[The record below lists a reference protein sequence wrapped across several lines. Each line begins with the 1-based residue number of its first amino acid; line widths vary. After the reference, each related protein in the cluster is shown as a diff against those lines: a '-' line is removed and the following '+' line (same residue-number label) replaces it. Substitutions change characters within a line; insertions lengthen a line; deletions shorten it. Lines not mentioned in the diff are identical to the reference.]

1 MNDAVPPRDVYPL
14 DDSVR
19 RRAMRLAIIQGV
31 FSTFGTWLIGG
42 WFLTYFAMELGAK
55 GFMVGVVLAV
65 GQIASILRIFT
76 PSFVNAC
83 DNRKSVWLWANLA
96 CRIAQIGFP
105 LLAFPGLRP
114 PGLDPLWILVGLL
127 CTHTILTTI
136 GDVVW
141 LSWYADI
148 VPETTWGRYF
158 ARRNIFMA
166 IPVIFT
172 TSLGGWA
179 ADAYMSSH
187 PEGKMLAYVVV
198 FGLGVL
204 CHTVSMFP
212 LLPVPNLRLR
222 EKPERRDIW
231 RDISQPF
238 SDPQFRRYALFW
250 CWLMFASGI
259 SQPSFH
265 LYLKN
270 YLGVGLLSIG
280 LIQVVERL
288 FNMGGQ
294 KWSGI
299 LTDRFGNKPIIII
312 GLIGAATGPFFWL
325 PTEVGNYGWLY
336 GAYMVWG
343 VGWAGV
349 LLGSQNLM
357 LKVAPRGNNV
367 GYIAAAQ
374 GLGGLFQAVTL
385 VLGGIWLDTLLKSNW
400 SLNLFGRDWNGY
412 HLFFMLSWLGRTSAA
427 FLVFSILEPGAFTIR
442 DMLRALLHRKKG
454 PELEVTPVDPDTEPA
469 VLKAV

>member
-1 MNDAVPPRDVYPL
+1 MNHDVPTRDAYPLEDAVRH
-14 DDSVR
+14 
-19 RRAMRLAIIQGV
+19 RAMRLAIIQGV
-31 FSTFGTWLIGG
+31 LSAFGTWLIGG
-42 WFLTYFAMELGAK
+42 WFLTYFAMEMGAK
-55 GFMVGVVLAV
+55 GFMVGLVLSV
-65 GQIASILRIFT
+65 GQMASIFRIFT

-83 DNRKSVWLWANLA
+83 DNRKSVWIWANLL
-96 CRIAQIGFP
+96 CRLAQIGFP
-105 LLAFPGLRP
+105 LLALTRP
-114 PGLDPLWILVGLL
+114 DAVDPLWLLIGLL
-127 CTHTILTTI
+127 CATTLLTMV
-136 GDVVW
+136 GDVAW

-148 VPETTWGRYF
+148 VPETSWGRYF

-179 ADAYMSSH
+179 ADTYMRAH
-187 PEGKMLAYVVV
+187 PESKMLAYVVV

-204 CHTVSMFP
+204 CHTVGMIP
-212 LLPVPNLRLR
+212 LLKVPNLGLR
-222 EKPERRDIW
+222 EKPERRNIW
-231 RDISQPF
+231 RDITHPF
-238 SDPQFRRYALFW
+238 TDPQFRRYALFW
-250 CWLMFASGI
+250 CWLMFTSGI

-280 LIQVVERL
+280 LIQGVERI
-288 FNMGGQ
+288 FNMAGQ

-325 PTEVGNYGWLY
+325 PTEKGHYAWLY
-336 GAYMVWG
+336 GAYIVWG

-374 GLGGLFQAVTL
+374 GLGGLFGAVTM
-385 VLGGIWLDTLLKSNW
+385 VLGGIWLDHLLKTNW
-400 SLNLFGRDWNGY
+400 TLPFFGRDWNGY
-412 HLFFMLSWLGRTSAA
+412 HLFFMMSWLGRTSAA
-427 FLVFSILEPGAFTIR
+427 FLVFSILEPGAYTIR
-442 DMLRALLHRKKG
+442 EMLGALFRPKKV
-454 PELEVTPVDPDTEPA
+454 PADTSVSEPSDPEPA
-469 VLKAV
+469 LEAA